1 MYLLSFGVLAAYLT
15 FFCGSGWFQDI
26 QVTIACLV
34 ETTQQVFPL
43 SMGLS
48 TIIDNN
54 YHLVAVRLPLLC
66 WLWFA
71 IGCLSTSMTS
81 ALFCKPSELQIE
93 CRTNNWMLW
102 SGHRVYLR
110 CFANWPQPGVF
121 FPPFLLHWSA
131 IATCGLTR
139 ARAYS
144 YHPVSWSILAMLL
157 PRFCVAKGLL
167 TLRLDR

>member
-71 IGCLSTSMTS
+71 IGCLGIWFW
-81 ALFCKPSELQIE
+81 L
-93 CRTNNWMLW
+93 
-102 SGHRVYLR
+102 
-110 CFANWPQPGVF
+110 CFANLQSFKLNVAPTSGWSQVMTEF
-121 FPPFLLHWSA
+121 ICCVLLF
-131 IATCGLTR
+131 
-139 ARAYS
+139 
-144 YHPVSWSILAMLL
+144 
-157 PRFCVAKGLL
+157 PRFFCIGQPLQLADWLAHARTATTPFHGRFWLC
-167 TLRLDR
+167 RCPDFA